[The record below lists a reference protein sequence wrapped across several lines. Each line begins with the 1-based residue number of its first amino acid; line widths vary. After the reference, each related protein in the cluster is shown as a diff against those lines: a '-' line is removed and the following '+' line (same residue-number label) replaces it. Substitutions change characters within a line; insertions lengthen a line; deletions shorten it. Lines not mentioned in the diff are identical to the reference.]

1 MPTGV
6 ITGKVIK
13 PSRLREDALR
23 LKLLNAMRKSGRG
36 MRRDFWKTTEHW
48 EHEVNFEL
56 TISLTGPGPF
66 VIVETDDEIYT
77 WVVRGTGE
85 RGGGSAYEIWAGAYT
100 GKSDKT
106 TLAFS
111 SDFVP
116 KTKPGVIG
124 SSQGFVGKRDTF
136 VPYVVHKG
144 IEPRNFD
151 VIIRKDWEPRFKR
164 NMERGMREAARA
176 SGHAVR

>member
-1 MPTGV
+1 
-6 ITGKVIK
+6 
-13 PSRLREDALR
+13 
-23 LKLLNAMRKSGRG
+23 MRKSGRG

-100 GKSDKT
+100 GKSDKKV
-106 TLAFS
+106 LAFS
-111 SDFVP
+111 SGFVA
-116 KTKPGVIG
+116 KTKPGFIG
-124 SSQGFVGKRDTF
+124 SNPGFVGKRDTF
-136 VPYVVHKG
+136 TPMVNHPG
-144 IEPRNFD
+144 TEPRHFTKA
-151 VIIRKDWEPRFKR
+151 IKDKWKSRFKR
-164 NMERGMREAARA
+164 DMEAAMREAARA